1 VTFLFGDSTPTP
13 YTTNILEAL
22 RDATDFLSAV
32 AEADERIVN
41 ADERKRE
48 FRAAADA
55 EAARLDA
62 LVRGMLSAISTAEKG
77 EHASPTAMLGTDLA
91 EIVSE
96 KHHAANAA
104 VTAKLEVDMRAVDAA
119 VAAARNRYRTALET
133 YLLLRVPPFAD
144 STMRL
149 TLVDGGKEKE
159 DSYVAGVEGR
169 WDFGLTWTL
178 ELGIAESSPWS
189 KPLRVDEIIEDL
201 SIRAPAQSG
210 IIKKE
215 VKLRKTKLG
224 RHYVTRFV
232 GDGTIVAAD
241 FRTEI
246 GGDTGFDISINL
258 NERVVTAA
266 RKGPAGD
273 QAVGPFKVEK
283 EDETALFTLLAKLND
298 LATQLPRKSLLTAHF
313 DGANFDGNGE
323 AQPRLV
329 QLVTRLVSRLEPVV
343 TEIGKRSK
351 AEDELILRRSLA
363 DGHREEIFL
372 PKSVLRE
379 KLALL
384 DEAHR
389 ALFAPLGL
397 AAPPRIGG
405 GFSAHEPPT
414 FPTVRSELPRSVAPA
429 EAPVPEPEPEPEPA
443 AEAAPEPAPEPV
455 TATEDEHDVPID
467 AAALIAAVEV
477 DHTVEPAAPPIFVPA
492 PPPARALKPPTS
504 NALKPPTRPALT
516 LERVKTDPP
525 PQPVIKEAAPQVDA
539 APRVDAAPAPEAAP
553 APPPA
558 EAPAAEHDDD
568 NPASIVVRT
577 EKTGARNEALIA
589 TLKQI
594 RQMNR
599 DGLLEESYRQ
609 YSTLF
614 TSDAFRE
621 CRADDQRQALKLMI
635 MSKAPATVSDEMR
648 EAHRAAIGA
657 LQSLVIQ
664 HRDPAD
670 YEMLGM
676 AYVVIDEPQKATE
689 IWKKALDI
697 ERARNPASDLCGN
710 LMRRVS
716 SV

>member
-22 RDATDFLSAV
+22 RDAVDFMASV
-32 AEADERIVN
+32 AEADERVVS
-41 ADERKRE
+41 AEERKRA

-62 LVRGMLSAISTAEKG
+62 LVRGMLSAISTADKG
-77 EHASPTAMLGTDLA
+77 EPSSPTASLAGNLA
-91 EIVSE
+91 EVVSE

-119 VAAARNRYRTALET
+119 TAAARNRYRTALET
-133 YLLLRVPPFAD
+133 YLLLRIPPFSD

-149 TLVDGGKEKE
+149 TLIDGGKEKE
-159 DSYVAGVEGR
+159 EKYVAGIEGR

-178 ELGIAESSPWS
+178 ELGIPESSPWA
-189 KPLRVDEIIEDL
+189 KPLRVDEVLEDL
-201 SIRAPAQSG
+201 TIKAPAQSG

-215 VKLRKTKLG
+215 VKLRKHKLG
-224 RHYVTRFV
+224 RHYVTKLV

-241 FRTEI
+241 LRTEI
-246 GGDTGFDISINL
+246 GGDTGFDVSVNL
-258 NERVVTAA
+258 HERVVTAA

-273 QAVGPFKVEK
+273 QAVGPFKVDK
-283 EDETALFTLLAKLND
+283 DDETALFTLLAKLHD
-298 LATQLPRKSLLTAHF
+298 LASQLPRKALLTAHF
-313 DGANFDGNGE
+313 DGAGFDGNGE

-329 QLVTRLVSRLEPVV
+329 QIVTRLVSRLDPIVS
-343 TEIGKRSK
+343 EIGKRSR

-379 KLALL
+379 KVASL

-397 AAPPRIGG
+397 DAPPRIGG
-405 GFSAHEPPT
+405 GFSANEPPT
-414 FPTVRSELPRSVAPA
+414 FPTVRSELPRSVAPSE
-429 EAPVPEPEPEPEPA
+429 EAAAEPA
-443 AEAAPEPAPEPV
+443 AEPAPAPSAEPETDV
-455 TATEDEHDVPID
+455 TID

-477 DHTVEPAAPPIFVPA
+477 DHTVEPAAPPIIVPSPPP
-492 PPPARALKPPTS
+492 PPPAR
-504 NALKPPTRPALT
+504 ALKPPTRPALT

-525 PQPVIKEAAPQVDA
+525 PQPVIKEAAAVDGA
-539 APRVDAAPAPEAAP
+539 AEASAAPAVTAPAAP
-553 APPPA
+553 AD
-558 EAPAAEHDDD
+558 APAADSDED

-577 EKTGARNEALIA
+577 EKTGARNEPLIA

-594 RQMNR
+594 RQMHR
-599 DGLLEESYRQ
+599 DGLFEESYRQ
-609 YSTLF
+609 YATLF
-614 TSDAFRE
+614 TSEAFRE

-635 MSKAPATVSDEMR
+635 MAKAPATTSDEMR

-657 LQSLVIQ
+657 LQGLVLK
-664 HRDPAD
+664 HREPAD

-716 SV
+716 SI